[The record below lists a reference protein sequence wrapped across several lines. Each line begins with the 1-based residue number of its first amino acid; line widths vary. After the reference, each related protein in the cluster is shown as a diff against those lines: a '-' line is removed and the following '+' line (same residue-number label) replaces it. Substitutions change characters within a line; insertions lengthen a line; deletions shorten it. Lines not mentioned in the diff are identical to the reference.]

1 MRLLSHKETDNA
13 GPYFARRLK
22 IFIKTYGNHFSI
34 ELSSLMT
41 HFLNASPE
49 NTLTVKVRGKRK
61 REVGLVVPAKY
72 QAVTKSRRIADVLLT
87 KLKEKKERREHF
99 EFILLEE
106 EMVIRE
112 QSVTSSVVNISW

>member
-1 MRLLSHKETDNA
+1 MTDNA

-49 NTLTVKVRGKRK
+49 DTWTVKVRGKRK
-61 REVGLVVPAKY
+61 REVGLAVPAKY
-72 QAVTKSRRIADVLLT
+72 QAVTKSKRIADVLLT
-87 KLKEKKERREHF
+87 KLKEKKERQKHF
-99 EFILLEE
+99 EFILNLFY
-106 EMVIRE
+106 
-112 QSVTSSVVNISW
+112 

>member
-1 MRLLSHKETDNA
+1 
-13 GPYFARRLK
+13 
-22 IFIKTYGNHFSI
+22 
-34 ELSSLMT
+34 MT

-72 QAVTKSRRIADVLLT
+72 QAVTKSKRIADVLLT
-87 KLKEKKERREHF
+87 KLKEKKERLKHF

-106 EMVIRE
+106 MMVIRD

>member
-1 MRLLSHKETDNA
+1 MRLLAVTDNA
-13 GPYFARRLK
+13 GSYFARRLK

-41 HFLNASPE
+41 HFLNATSE

-72 QAVTKSRRIADVLLT
+72 QAVTKSKRLGRD
-87 KLKEKKERREHF
+87 F
-99 EFILLEE
+99 
-106 EMVIRE
+106 
-112 QSVTSSVVNISW
+112 